1 MNLIQRVALVF
12 GVAFVGVALLGFV
25 ATGFAM
31 PELHGIDHSLKLLG
45 LFPVNVTHNLLHLGF
60 GIWGLAAS
68 RLSNTSMLFVLA
80 SGAIYFV
87 LAGLGMVYSNPL
99 GVVPIGGWD
108 VVLHLVIA
116 ALLVSFALFEAVRRS
131 APVPQREI

>member
-1 MNLIQRVALVF
+1 MSLIQRVALVF
-12 GVAFVGVALLGFV
+12 GAAFVAVGVIGFMV
-25 ATGFAM
+25 TGFAM
-31 PELHGIDHSLKLLG
+31 PELHDMDHSSKLLG

-68 RLSNTSMLFVLA
+68 RIPNTSMLFALA
-80 SGAIYFV
+80 SGAIYFL
-87 LAGLGMVYSNPL
+87 LAGVGMIVADPL
-99 GVVPIGGWD
+99 GVMPIGGWD

-116 ALLVSFALFEAVRRS
+116 ALLVSFALFEAVRRA